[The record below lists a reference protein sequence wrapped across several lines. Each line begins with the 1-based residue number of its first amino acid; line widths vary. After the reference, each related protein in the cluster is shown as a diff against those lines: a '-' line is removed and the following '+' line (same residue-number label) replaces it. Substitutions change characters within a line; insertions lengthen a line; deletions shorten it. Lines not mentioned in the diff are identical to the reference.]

1 MNRLL
6 TMAFSA
12 ILCMGLLALFFG
24 KAAQTVPK
32 DEPLPASSSPTDDKA
47 LAVSDVGEGE
57 ALVLERT
64 GSGQF
69 HIDGKVNGTQMP
81 FLIDTGADVVALT
94 TNAAQ
99 DAGIFVDPTTMEPM
113 MQTASGTGKAARV
126 KLDRLEIAGR
136 EFENLDVVVMEGL
149 QTNLLGQSVLRQL
162 GRIELKGDRM
172 VIERN

>member
-12 ILCMGLLALFFG
+12 ILCMGLLAVFFG
-24 KAAQTVPK
+24 KTAQSVPK
-32 DEPLPASSSPTDDKA
+32 DAPLPSSSPVADNKA
-47 LAVSDVGEGE
+47 LAVSDIGDGE
-57 ALVLERT
+57 ALVLERNNA
-64 GSGQF
+64 GQF
-69 HIDGKVNGTQMP
+69 HVEGKVNGTQLP

-94 TNAAQ
+94 TDAAQ
-99 DAGIFVDPTTMEPM
+99 DAGIFVDPTSMEPM

-126 KLDRLEIAGR
+126 TVNRFEIAGK
-136 EFENLDVVVMEGL
+136 EFENFDVVVMEGL